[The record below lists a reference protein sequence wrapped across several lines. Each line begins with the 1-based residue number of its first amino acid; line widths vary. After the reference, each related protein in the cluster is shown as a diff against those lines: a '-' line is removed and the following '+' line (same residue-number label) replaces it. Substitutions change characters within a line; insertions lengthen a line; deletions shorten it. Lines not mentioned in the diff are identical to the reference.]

1 MRPSSATSTAAI
13 ITTTLAMVSTTSNG
27 FCLPSPTST
36 TFAKTSSGSSNSAL
50 EMAKKKGFGGTKQKK
65 KRSSNKKKKP
75 VSAAAAAA
83 APPMERLKEDTEIT
97 SSDDNL
103 FNPFDQPSTQ
113 TAAATQDLS
122 RGKAALA
129 RMRREKAEQRNA
141 ELQKMKEVQEVDQ
154 MMRET
159 GGGAAVIPEKVA
171 QRMGKRMLP
180 FVGVPLLG
188 GMGAFVGFWYMAT
201 YRDMEFQPVLVAGTT
216 IALLAVGLVGITYSM
231 MSASWDPEREGTI
244 IGTDEFSRNIDNIKG
259 GLTRSRENAEVR
271 EQIMLEENRARQGLM
286 PATPPKPK
294 KPAGQSLAEKLGDE
308 MD

>member
-1 MRPSSATSTAAI
+1 
-13 ITTTLAMVSTTSNG
+13 
-27 FCLPSPTST
+27 
-36 TFAKTSSGSSNSAL
+36 
-50 EMAKKKGFGGTKQKK
+50 
-65 KRSSNKKKKP
+65 
-75 VSAAAAAA
+75 
-83 APPMERLKEDTEIT
+83 MERQKDATEIT
-97 SSDDNL
+97 SSQDEL

-113 TAAATQDLS
+113 NFASTQDTS

-180 FVGVPLLG
+180 FVGIPLLG
-188 GMGAFVGFWYMAT
+188 GMGAFVAFWYMAT

-216 IALLAVGLVGITYSM
+216 IALLAVGLIGITYSM
-231 MSASWDPEREGTI
+231 MSASWDPEREGSI
-244 IGTDEFSRNIDNIKG
+244 LGTDEFSRNIDNIKG
-259 GLTRSRENAEVR
+259 GLSRSRENAEVR
-271 EQIMLEENRARQGLM
+271 EKIMLEENRALLQ
-286 PATPPKPK
+286 ATPKPK

-308 MD
+308 ME

>member
-1 MRPSSATSTAAI
+1 MKPSSATSTAGI
-13 ITTTLAMVSTTSNG
+13 IITTLAMLSTTSNG
-27 FCLPSPTST
+27 FCLPSPASAV
-36 TFAKTSSGSSNSAL
+36 AKIAGNSAL
-50 EMAKKKGFGGTKQKK
+50 EMAKKKGFGDTKQKK
-65 KRSSNKKKKP
+65 KRNKKKKP

-83 APPMERLKEDTEIT
+83 PPMERLKDETEIT

-103 FNPFDQPSTQ
+103 FNPFEQPSTQ
-113 TAAATQDLS
+113 TSAATQDLS

-180 FVGVPLLG
+180 FVGIPLLG

-216 IALLAVGLVGITYSM
+216 IALLAVGLIVRNKLRVRRAALRMCAAGVGC
-231 MSASWDPEREGTI
+231 G
-244 IGTDEFSRNIDNIKG
+244 
-259 GLTRSRENAEVR
+259 
-271 EQIMLEENRARQGLM
+271 
-286 PATPPKPK
+286 
-294 KPAGQSLAEKLGDE
+294 
-308 MD
+308 